1 MNWKRAS
8 LNRNTSIYE
17 AIKNLEK
24 TAIQIVLV
32 VDSKNNFLGTL
43 TDGDIRKGVLK
54 GLKLSTP
61 IDKLMN
67 KKPIFVK
74 NKILQD
80 DAFEIMK
87 KYSINHL
94 PIIKKKKIIGLYQI
108 NLKKNYVNKDNLIVI
123 IAGGRGKRLMPL
135 TKKIPKP
142 LLIYKKKHLIEH
154 ILNKIKVSGFSKV
167 FISVNYL
174 KDKIIKKLK
183 NGTKY
188 GLKINYIQE
197 KKALGTAGC
206 LAFLKNKTTQPIIV
220 SNCDVVTDMNYLKL
234 LEFHIKKKSDLT
246 VVIKEHQSVNP
257 FGQIK
262 IKYMKISN
270 IIEKPISLSYINAG
284 IYVINPDIL
293 KYIKKNQELDMNSLI
308 VRLLTLKK
316 KVFPYPITEKWSDV
330 SEYLKKK

>member
-94 PIIKKKKIIGLYQI
+94 PIIKKKK
-108 NLKKNYVNKDNLIVI
+108 
-123 IAGGRGKRLMPL
+123 
-135 TKKIPKP
+135 
-142 LLIYKKKHLIEH
+142 
-154 ILNKIKVSGFSKV
+154 
-167 FISVNYL
+167 
-174 KDKIIKKLK
+174 
-183 NGTKY
+183 
-188 GLKINYIQE
+188 
-197 KKALGTAGC
+197 
-206 LAFLKNKTTQPIIV
+206 
-220 SNCDVVTDMNYLKL
+220 
-234 LEFHIKKKSDLT
+234 
-246 VVIKEHQSVNP
+246 
-257 FGQIK
+257 
-262 IKYMKISN
+262 
-270 IIEKPISLSYINAG
+270 
-284 IYVINPDIL
+284 
-293 KYIKKNQELDMNSLI
+293 
-308 VRLLTLKK
+308 
-316 KVFPYPITEKWSDV
+316 
-330 SEYLKKK
+330 